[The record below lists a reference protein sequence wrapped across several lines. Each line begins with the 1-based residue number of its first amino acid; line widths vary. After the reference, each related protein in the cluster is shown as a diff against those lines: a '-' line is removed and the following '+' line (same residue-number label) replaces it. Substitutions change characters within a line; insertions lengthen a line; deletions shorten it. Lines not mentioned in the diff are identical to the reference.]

1 MYRKHAVR
9 LPRAPA
15 AAGTFRA
22 GGAAFPV
29 GNTVPEQFPPVPQCI
44 ITAHKAAPDA
54 AAKRSAALSRT
65 GALRRQRSCPQ
76 PGEFHPSG
84 IDRACKNPRLHPGRP
99 SEDSAVARSPGVHPS
114 GIDRACKNPRLH
126 PGRLSESR
134 ASVRKHRG
142 SLTLQAIPAAVC
154 SRPAPGT
161 GYGIRASQAPKPR
174 RRTRCNA
181 VRTAPSRAI
190 RSSFCSA
197 AERAPQAFA

>member
-1 MYRKHAVR
+1 MPFGSRGHPQQPGHSVPGAQPFRWEIQCRSNFR
-9 LPRAPA
+9 LYP
-15 AAGTFRA
+15 
-22 GGAAFPV
+22 
-29 GNTVPEQFPPVPQCI
+29 N
-44 ITAHKAAPDA
+44 
-54 AAKRSAALSRT
+54 ALSPRI
-65 GALRRQRSCPQ
+65 RRHRMQPRKGPLLCPGQ
-76 PGEFHPSG
+76 V
-84 IDRACKNPRLHPGRP
+84 P
-99 SEDSAVARSPGVHPS
+99 SEDSAAARSPGVHPS
-114 GIDRACKNPRLH
+114 GIDRACKNLRLH

-142 SLTLQAIPAAVC
+142 SLTLQAVPAAVC

>member
-1 MYRKHAVR
+1 MPFGSRGHPQQPGHSVPGAQPFRWEIQCRSNFR
-9 LPRAPA
+9 LYP
-15 AAGTFRA
+15 
-22 GGAAFPV
+22 
-29 GNTVPEQFPPVPQCI
+29 N
-44 ITAHKAAPDA
+44 
-54 AAKRSAALSRT
+54 ALSPRIRRHRMQPRKGPLLCPGQVPSGDRT
-65 GALRRQRSCPQ
+65 SARS
-76 PGEFHPSG
+76 PGVHPSG
-84 IDRACKNPRLHPGRP
+84 IDRACKNLRLHPGRL
-99 SEDSAVARSPGVHPS
+99 SEDSAAARSPGVHPS